1 MKTNG
6 KTGVSTLINIL
17 GMSIAFATAILL
29 MVQVR
34 WHATYNKGFEG
45 HEKVFLLEQKLI
57 DKSGWAANFARPLIS
72 CLADASSN
80 ITSVATTWKL
90 SKYVFHPES
99 DIEAS
104 VAIDIMAAD
113 SAIFSVY
120 PFEWV
125 EGSAKEFCAA
135 DAAILSESVA
145 KTLFGGESAVGKVLL
160 DGYGGRKHIVG
171 VVKDAQRNGSFNYGM
186 VSNLGDTCI
195 DDGAEWSFVALLQL
209 DDPSAA
215 GATEA
220 GIEDALAPFLGEEAT
235 EDAVQELRDCVRIS
249 NLHDAHF
256 ERDLNAGSA
265 SRPVVISLA
274 AIAILLI
281 IIAVINFINFAFAEI
296 PFRIKS
302 INVRKVF
309 GESRASLI
317 CSQLLRAALLSL
329 IAFALALGIVHIV
342 SGTPIAAHISGSL
355 ALGDNMG
362 LLAVLLAV
370 AVLSAVIAGIA
381 PALYS
386 TSQPAALVL
395 KGSYSTSVK
404 GRLFRNCLVSLQF
417 VLSFVFIV
425 SALFV
430 RVQLCYMQDS
440 DMGFDRE
447 NVLQVWIGGAAG
459 YRKDALS
466 DKLQQNSSIVDVTFA
481 DNLLVSTAK
490 MGWGREGTDG
500 SQISMDVLPVSDNF
514 VDFFGIDIVEG
525 RNFRPSDN
533 ESENGCFIANESFM
547 RAFEGFYVGSLLY
560 GHRAESEI
568 IGVAKDF
575 NFKPL
580 QHSISPFVLYNWGR
594 NPWRSFSVM
603 YVKLAPGAKLSDVDK
618 YIRGTVCEFDPVQE
632 PDRINVRYLD
642 EWIQLMYTE
651 EQSLGKL
658 ISIASVV
665 ALLIALIGIIG
676 LIFFET
682 RFIRKEIAIR
692 RVNGATVRDILSMI
706 GRKYM
711 LLVLISFAVASPFA
725 YWVMSMWRSGFASQA
740 PIPLW
745 IFLVALV
752 LVAAVTLLTMIL
764 QSWRA
769 ANANP
774 VDSLKNE

>member
-1 MKTNG
+1 MYR

-57 DKSGWAANFARPLIS
+57 GDSEWAANISRPLIG
-72 CLADASSN
+72 LLPDASSN
-80 ITSVATTWKL
+80 ISSVATTWNL
-90 SKYVFHPES
+90 SGYVFHPES
-99 DIEAS
+99 DSESS
-104 VAIDIMAAD
+104 VAIDVMAAD

-120 PFEWV
+120 PFKWV

-135 DAAILSESVA
+135 DAAVLSESVA
-145 KTLFGGESAVGKVLL
+145 KTLFGEESAVGKVLL
-160 DGYGGRKHIVG
+160 DGYGGRKRIVG
-171 VVKDAQRNGSFNYGM
+171 VVKDARRNGSFNYGM
-186 VSNLGDTCI
+186 VSNIGDECI
-195 DDGAEWSFVALLQL
+195 DDGAEWSFTALLQL
-209 DDPSAA
+209 NDPSAA
-215 GATEA
+215 GETEA
-220 GIEDALAPFLGEEAT
+220 GIEDVFTPLLGVDAT
-235 EDAVQELRDCVRIS
+235 EDAVQELRDCVRLS

-256 ERDLNAGSA
+256 ERDLEAATA

-309 GESRASLI
+309 GESRFSLI
-317 CSQLLRAALLSL
+317 CSQLLHAALLAL
-329 IAFALALGIVHIV
+329 IAFALALGIVQFV
-342 SGTPIAAHISGSL
+342 SGTSIASHISGSL
-355 ALGDNMG
+355 ALGDNIG

-370 AVLSAVIAGIA
+370 AVFSAVVAGLA

-430 RVQLCYMQDS
+430 RVQLRYMQDS
-440 DMGFDRE
+440 DMGFERE
-447 NVLQVWIGGAAG
+447 NVLQVFIGGAAG
-459 YRKDALS
+459 HRKDALS

-481 DNLLVSTAK
+481 DNLLVSNK
-490 MGWGREGTDG
+490 MSWGREGTDG
-500 SQISMDVLPVSDNF
+500 SQILMDVLPVSDNF

-525 RNFRPSDN
+525 RDFQPSDN

-547 RAFEGFYVGSLLY
+547 QAFPGFHVGSLLY
-560 GHRAESEI
+560 GHRAECEI

-580 QHSISPFVLYNWGR
+580 QHSISPFVLYNWGKY
-594 NPWRSFSVM
+594 PWRSFSVM
-603 YVKLAPGAKLSDVDK
+603 YVKLAAGVKLSDVDK
-618 YIRGTVCEFDPVQE
+618 YIRSTVCEFDPAFE
-632 PDRINVRYLD
+632 PDRINVRYMD

-651 EQSLGKL
+651 EQALGKL
-658 ISIASVV
+658 ISIASIV

-692 RVNGATVRDILSMI
+692 RVNGATVGDILSMI
-706 GRKYM
+706 GKKYM
-711 LLVLISFAVASPFA
+711 LLVLISFAVASPIA
-725 YWVMSMWRSGFASQA
+725 WWVMSMWRSGFASQA

>member
-1 MKTNG
+1 M
-6 KTGVSTLINIL
+6 
-17 GMSIAFATAILL
+17 
-29 MVQVR
+29 Q
-34 WHATYNKGFEG
+34 
-45 HEKVFLLEQKLI
+45 
-57 DKSGWAANFARPLIS
+57 
-72 CLADASSN
+72 
-80 ITSVATTWKL
+80 
-90 SKYVFHPES
+90 
-99 DIEAS
+99 
-104 VAIDIMAAD
+104 
-113 SAIFSVY
+113 
-120 PFEWV
+120 
-125 EGSAKEFCAA
+125 
-135 DAAILSESVA
+135 
-145 KTLFGGESAVGKVLL
+145 
-160 DGYGGRKHIVG
+160 
-171 VVKDAQRNGSFNYGM
+171 
-186 VSNLGDTCI
+186 
-195 DDGAEWSFVALLQL
+195 
-209 DDPSAA
+209 
-215 GATEA
+215 
-220 GIEDALAPFLGEEAT
+220 
-235 EDAVQELRDCVRIS
+235 
-249 NLHDAHF
+249 
-256 ERDLNAGSA
+256 
-265 SRPVVISLA
+265 
-274 AIAILLI
+274 
-281 IIAVINFINFAFAEI
+281 
-296 PFRIKS
+296 
-302 INVRKVF
+302 
-309 GESRASLI
+309 
-317 CSQLLRAALLSL
+317 
-329 IAFALALGIVHIV
+329 IV
-342 SGTPIAAHISGSL
+342 SGTPIASHISGSL
-355 ALGDNMG
+355 ALGDNIG

-370 AVLSAVIAGIA
+370 AVLSAVIAGLV

-430 RVQLCYMQDS
+430 RVQLRYMQGS
-440 DMGFDRE
+440 DMGFERE

-466 DKLQQNSSIVDVTFA
+466 DKLKQDSSIVDVTFA

-500 SQISMDVLPVSDNF
+500 NQIVMDVLPVSDNF
-514 VDFFGIDIVEG
+514 VDFFGLDIVEG
-525 RNFRPSDN
+525 RNFQPSDN

-547 RAFEGFYVGSLLY
+547 QAFEGFHVGSLLY

-568 IGVAKDF
+568 IGVVKDF

-594 NPWRSFSVM
+594 HSWRSFSVM
-603 YVKLAPGAKLSDVDK
+603 YVKLAAGAKASDVDK
-618 YIRGTVCEFDPVQE
+618 YIRDTVCEFDQAQE

-642 EWIQLMYTE
+642 EWIQLMYKE

-682 RFIRKEIAIR
+682 RFIRKEIAMR
-692 RVNGATVRDILSMI
+692 RVNGATVGDILSMI
-706 GRKYM
+706 GKKYM
-711 LLVLISFAVASPFA
+711 LLVVISFAVASPVA
-725 YWVMSMWRSGFASQA
+725 WWVMSMWRSGFANQA

>member
-1 MKTNG
+1 MKMFR

-34 WHATYNKGFEG
+34 WHTTYNKGFEG
-45 HEKVFLLEQKLI
+45 HEKVFLLEQKLTG
-57 DKSGWAANFARPLIS
+57 DSEWAANISRPLIG
-72 CLADASSN
+72 LLPDASSN
-80 ITSVATTWKL
+80 ISSVATTWNL
-90 SKYVFHPES
+90 SGYVFHPES
-99 DIEAS
+99 DIESS
-104 VAIDIMAAD
+104 VAIDVMAAD

-120 PFEWV
+120 PFKWV

-145 KTLFGGESAVGKVLL
+145 KTLFGEESAVGRVLL
-160 DGYGGRKHIVG
+160 DGYGGRKRIVG

-186 VSNLGDTCI
+186 VSNIGDACI
-195 DDGAEWSFVALLQL
+195 DDGSEWSFTAFLQL
-209 DDPSAA
+209 NDPSAA
-215 GATEA
+215 GETEA
-220 GIEDALAPFLGEEAT
+220 GIEDALISLLGVDAT
-235 EDAVQELRDCVRIS
+235 EDAVQELRDCVRLS

-256 ERDLNAGSA
+256 ERDLKATTA

-309 GESRASLI
+309 GESRFSLI
-317 CSQLLRAALLSL
+317 CSQLLHAALLAL
-329 IAFALALGIVHIV
+329 IAFALALGIVRFV
-342 SGTPIAAHISGSL
+342 SGTSIASHISGSL
-355 ALGDNMG
+355 ALGDNIG
-362 LLAVLLAV
+362 LLTVLLAV
-370 AVLSAVIAGIA
+370 AVLSAVVAGLA

-430 RVQLCYMQDS
+430 RVQLRYMQDS
-440 DMGFDRE
+440 DMGFERE

-459 YRKDALS
+459 HRKDALS

-481 DNLLVSTAK
+481 DNLLVSNK
-490 MGWGREGTDG
+490 MSWGRKGTDG
-500 SQISMDVLPVSDNF
+500 SQILMDVLPVSDNF

-525 RNFRPSDN
+525 RDFQPSDN

-547 RAFEGFYVGSLLY
+547 QTFPGFHVGSLLY
-560 GHRAESEI
+560 GHRAECEI
-568 IGVAKDF
+568 IGVVKDF

-580 QHSISPFVLYNWGR
+580 QHSISPFVLYDWGR

-603 YVKLAPGAKLSDVDK
+603 YVKLAAGVKLSDVDK
-618 YIRGTVCEFDPVQE
+618 YIRSTVCEFDPAFE
-632 PDRINVRYLD
+632 PDRINIRYMD

-651 EQSLGKL
+651 EQALGKL
-658 ISIASVV
+658 ISIASIV

-692 RVNGATVRDILSMI
+692 RVNGATVGDILSMI
-706 GRKYM
+706 GKKYM
-711 LLVLISFAVASPFA
+711 LLVLISFAVASPIA
-725 YWVMSMWRSGFASQA
+725 WWVISMWRSGFASQA

>member
-1 MKTNG
+1 MFR

-34 WHATYNKGFEG
+34 WHTTYNKGFEG
-45 HEKVFLLEQKLI
+45 HEKVFLLEQKLTG
-57 DKSGWAANFARPLIS
+57 DSEWAANISRPLIGLLS
-72 CLADASSN
+72 DASSN
-80 ITSVATTWKL
+80 ISSVATTWNL
-90 SKYVFHPES
+90 SGYVFHPES
-99 DIEAS
+99 DNESS
-104 VAIDIMAAD
+104 VAIDVMAAD

-120 PFEWV
+120 PFKWV

-145 KTLFGGESAVGKVLL
+145 KTLFGEESAVGKVLL

-186 VSNLGDTCI
+186 VSNVGDTCI
-195 DDGAEWSFVALLQL
+195 DDSSEWSFTALLQL
-209 DDPSAA
+209 NDPSAA
-215 GATEA
+215 GETEA
-220 GIEDALAPFLGEEAT
+220 GIEDVFIPLLGVDAT
-235 EDAVQELRDCVRIS
+235 EDAVQELRDCVRLS

-256 ERDLNAGSA
+256 ERDLKAATA

-274 AIAILLI
+274 FIAILLI

-309 GESRASLI
+309 GESRFSLI
-317 CSQLLRAALLSL
+317 CSQLLHAALLAL
-329 IAFALALGIVHIV
+329 IAFALALGIVQFV
-342 SGTPIAAHISGSL
+342 SGTPIASHISGSL
-355 ALGDNMG
+355 AFGDNIG

-370 AVLSAVIAGIA
+370 AVLSAVVAGLA

-430 RVQLCYMQDS
+430 RVQLRYMQDS
-440 DMGFDRE
+440 DMGFERE
-447 NVLQVWIGGAAG
+447 NVLQVFIGGAAG

-481 DNLLVSTAK
+481 DNLLVSEK
-490 MGWGREGTDG
+490 MSWGREGTDG
-500 SQISMDVLPVSDNF
+500 SQILMDVLPVSDNF

-525 RNFRPSDN
+525 RDFHPSDN

-547 RAFEGFYVGSLLY
+547 QAFPGFHVGSLLY
-560 GHRAESEI
+560 GHRAECEI

-603 YVKLAPGAKLSDVDK
+603 YVKLAAGARLSDVDK
-618 YIRGTVCEFDPVQE
+618 YIRATVCEFDPAFE
-632 PDRINVRYLD
+632 PDRINIRYMD

-658 ISIASVV
+658 ISIASIV

-692 RVNGATVRDILSMI
+692 RVNGATVGDILSMI
-706 GRKYM
+706 GKKYM
-711 LLVLISFAVASPFA
+711 LLVLISFAVASPIA
-725 YWVMSMWRSGFASQA
+725 WWVMSMWRSGFASQA

>member
-1 MKTNG
+1 MKING

-45 HEKVFLLEQKLI
+45 HEKVFLLENKLI
-57 DKSGWAANFARPLIS
+57 DDSVWSANLSRPVIN
-72 CLADASSN
+72 CLEDASSN
-80 ITSVATTWKL
+80 IMSVATTWNL
-90 SKYVFHPES
+90 SGYVFHPES
-99 DIEAS
+99 DNESS
-104 VAIDIMAAD
+104 VAIEVMAAD

-125 EGSAKEFCAA
+125 EGSAREFCAA

-145 KTLFGGESAVGKVLL
+145 KTLFGEESAVGKVLL
-160 DGYGGRKHIVG
+160 DGYGGRKRIVG
-171 VVKDAQRNGSFNYGM
+171 VVKEPQRNGSFNYGM
-186 VSNLGDTCI
+186 VSNIGDECI
-195 DDGAEWSFVALLQL
+195 DDSSEWSFTAFLQL
-209 DDPSAA
+209 NDPSAV
-215 GATEA
+215 GETEA
-220 GIEDALAPFLGEEAT
+220 GIEDAFISLSGVDAT
-235 EDAVQELRDCVRIS
+235 EDAVQELRDCMRLS

-256 ERDLNAGSA
+256 ERDLKAATA

-309 GESRASLI
+309 GESRVSLI
-317 CSQLLRAALLSL
+317 CSQLLRAALLAL
-329 IAFALALGIVHIV
+329 IAFALAIGMVHIV
-342 SGTPIAAHISGSL
+342 SGTPIASHISGSL

-362 LLAVLLAV
+362 LLAVLLVV
-370 AVLSAVIAGIA
+370 AVLSAVVAGIA

-430 RVQLCYMQDS
+430 RVQLRYMQDS
-440 DMGFDRE
+440 DMGFERE
-447 NVLQVWIGGAAG
+447 NILQVWIGGAAG
-459 YRKDALS
+459 RIKDSLS

-481 DNLLVSTAK
+481 DNLLVSNVK
-490 MGWGREGTDG
+490 MSWGRKGTDG
-500 SQISMDVLPVSDNF
+500 RQISMDVLPISDNF

-525 RNFRPSDN
+525 RDFQPSDN
-533 ESENGCFIANESFM
+533 ESENGCFIVNESFM
-547 RAFEGFYVGSLLY
+547 QAFPGFQVGSLLY
-560 GHRAESEI
+560 GHRAECEI

-575 NFKPL
+575 NSKPL

-603 YVKLAPGAKLSDVDK
+603 YVKLAAGAKLSDVDK
-618 YIRGTVCEFDPVQE
+618 YIRATVCEFDPASE
-632 PDRINVRYLD
+632 ADRINVRYLD

-651 EQSLGKL
+651 EQTLGRL

-706 GRKYM
+706 GWKYM
-711 LLVLISFAVASPFA
+711 LLVLISFVVASPIA
-725 YWVMSMWRSGFASQA
+725 WWGMSMWRSGFASQA

-752 LVAAVTLLTMIL
+752 LVAAVTLLTMVL